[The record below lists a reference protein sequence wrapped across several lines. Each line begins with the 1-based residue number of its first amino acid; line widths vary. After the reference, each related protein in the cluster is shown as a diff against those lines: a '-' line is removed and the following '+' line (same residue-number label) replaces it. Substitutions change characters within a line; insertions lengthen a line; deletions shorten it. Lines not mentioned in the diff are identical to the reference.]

1 MPIDKHNNTHIAYRL
16 KIGKTRNING
26 WNEYIYIYMIRKE
39 ERKKGMILFMYY
51 VQVRQE

>member
-1 MPIDKHNNTHIAYRL
+1 MLIDKHNNTHIAYRL

-26 WNEYIYIYMIRKE
+26 WNEYIYIRKE